1 MQSLLKQSIIGGLSF
16 LLLTGIVF
24 SVGSSEPSVFEGEA
38 VETRILVRNDTFVG
52 TTANAILPYTHTT
65 FTNFTTGSFST
76 TLMRVNGQGSGHTIT
91 LPVGNLTSGNSN
103 NLPTSPSEIS
113 KIYITISAV
122 GYSTTSS
129 PYYTLQAIDENSQNI
144 SGVFQTLQMHNA
156 SFSSAAEAITAA
168 ENNAKEFTLISNTT
182 SVRGFKVN
190 YSSGTSGIAGGSVFY
205 RVKVEYV
212 ATLQDVIDA
221 ESFSNDFLTATENQV
236 NCTSDTGWSTL
247 GTNFDALSEDAKTEF
262 RTNTTNTTIV
272 NARARYNYLRA
283 FNNTLTDFVNAP

>member
-52 TTANAILPYTHTT
+52 TNVFAILPYTHTT
-65 FTNFTTGSFST
+65 FTNYFT

-122 GYSTTSS
+122 GNSATSS

-144 SGVFQTLQMHNA
+144 SGVSQTLQMHNA
-156 SFSSAAEAITAA
+156 SVSSAAEAITAA

-190 YSSGTSGIAGGSVFY
+190 YSSGTFGSVAGGSVFY

>member
-1 MQSLLKQSIIGGLSF
+1 MQTLLKQSIIGGLSF

-38 VETRILVRNDTFVG
+38 VETRILVRNDTFG
-52 TTANAILPYTHTT
+52 NTANAILPYTHTT
-65 FTNFTTGSFST
+65 FTTYFT
-76 TLMRVNGQGSGHTIT
+76 TLMRVNGVGSGHTIT

-122 GYSTTSS
+122 GNSTTSS

-144 SGVFQTLQMHNA
+144 SGVSQTLQMHNA
-156 SFSSAAEAITAA
+156 SVSSAAEAITAA
-168 ENNAKEFTLISNTT
+168 ENNAKEFTLISTTT

-190 YSSGTSGIAGGSVFY
+190 YSSGTDGIAGGSVFY

>member
-52 TTANAILPYTHTT
+52 TRDDILPYTHSS
-65 FTNFTTGSFST
+65 FTNWNPPNLTTN
-76 TLMRVNGQGSGHTIT
+76 LIRVNGVGSGHTIT

-122 GYSTTSS
+122 GNSATSS

-144 SGVFQTLQMHNA
+144 SGVSQTLQMHNA
-156 SFSSAAEAITAA
+156 SVSSAAEAITAA